1 MRFPCWLGLA
11 GKAAAELGTPR
22 ICVSAGVRLAP
33 LAVLALVGLL
43 LRESHGFPELSQGG
57 HIELLARVP
66 LLPAPCEHHVRRNW
80 VLHRL
85 YLLRH
90 LRGLLLGHALRV
102 LLEQLHLFLHL
113 SKLLFLLELLL
124 LTLQLLLPLDLG
136 LLLLLLLLLLPLD
149 LGLLLALDLG
159 LLLPLDLGLLLSVNI
174 LLLHLYMLVLFHN
187 CAKYGYILQSNSP
200 WLCCMLI
207 SDPIKNCCLDGSR

>member
-124 LTLQLLLPLDLG
+124 LTLQLLL
-136 LLLLLLLLLLPLD
+136 LPLD
-149 LGLLLALDLG
+149 LRLLLALDLG

-200 WLCCMLI
+200 WLCCLHI
-207 SDPIKNCCLDGSR
+207 DLRSNKELLP